1 VRLDPAPPVGRDDA
15 AQAAV
20 RELSRP
26 EYHRDDP
33 SLLQRIADAVQRA
46 VSHAL
51 ARAAEATPGGI
62 PGLLILLA
70 LVVVAVVLVRVRLGA
85 LPVRDLLGDRRAG
98 ARARTAQDYRDEADR
113 LAATGDHAEAL
124 RATTRALVRE
134 LEDRGV
140 VEPRPGRTTTG
151 IVRRVA
157 DTVPAAAGDAAA
169 VAQAFEAVW
178 YGGQPATPA
187 GWQAARDAELRV
199 HRGRLA
205 VTGTGTGT
213 GTRAAAGA

>member
-1 VRLDPAPPVGRDDA
+1 V
-15 AQAAV
+15 
-20 RELSRP
+20 
-26 EYHRDDP
+26 
-33 SLLQRIADAVQRA
+33 
-46 VSHAL
+46 
-51 ARAAEATPGGI
+51 
-62 PGLLILLA
+62 
-70 LVVVAVVLVRVRLGA
+70 
-85 LPVRDLLGDRRAG
+85 
-98 ARARTAQDYRDEADR
+98 
-113 LAATGDHAEAL
+113 

-140 VEPRPGRTTTG
+140 IEPRPGRTTTG

-205 VTGTGTGT
+205 VTGTRTAS
-213 GTRAAAGA
+213 RSAAGA